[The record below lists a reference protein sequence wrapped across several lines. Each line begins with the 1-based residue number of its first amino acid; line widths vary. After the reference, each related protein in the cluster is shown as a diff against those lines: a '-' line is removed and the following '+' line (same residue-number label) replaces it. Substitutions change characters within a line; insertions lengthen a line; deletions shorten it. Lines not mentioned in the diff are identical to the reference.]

1 MMKIDIKKKKI
12 LVGTVFLISLLLIGS
27 IFVKGAFQDNYSIED
42 YYVDED
48 TVWKYA
54 VAHLAEFTAVDTPG
68 LEDWEDAE
76 VQQDPVTIYDIHEK
90 KLFYTFTVT
99 KDGKAIG
106 EMEMAASK
114 VLGCIMHRMILSEPL
129 DRDSMKQKAID
140 IVKKEYPGW
149 ELRSTKPVC
158 YSYPMEGVMLTLV
171 KPETKEEKTV
181 IIDTYT
187 SMEVP
192 LKEPKNAGDFGAWSL
207 YDKIPAGERGKMVE
221 NWNGCVRN
229 ITT

>member
-1 MMKIDIKKKKI
+1 MKMEIKKKKI
-12 LVGTVFLISLLLIGS
+12 LLVTVFLISLLLIGS
-27 IFVKGAFQDNYSIED
+27 IFVRGAFQDNYSIED

-48 TVWKYA
+48 TAWKYA
-54 VAHLAEFTAVDTPG
+54 VAHLAEFAAGDTPG
-68 LEDWEDAE
+68 LEDWNGAQ

-90 KLFYTFTVT
+90 KLFYTFTVA

-114 VLGCIMHRMILSEPL
+114 VFGCIMHRMILSGPL
-129 DRDSMKQKAID
+129 DRVSMKQKARD
-140 IVKKEYPGW
+140 IAKKEYPGW
-149 ELRSTKPVC
+149 EIRSTKSVC

-192 LKEPKNAGDFGAWSL
+192 LKEPKNEGDFGAWSL

-221 NWNGCVRN
+221 NWNEYARN

>member
-1 MMKIDIKKKKI
+1 MPLASKSAKLQKDPI
-12 LVGTVFLISLLLIGS
+12 TV
-27 IFVKGAFQDNYSIED
+27 
-42 YYVDED
+42 
-48 TVWKYA
+48 
-54 VAHLAEFTAVDTPG
+54 
-68 LEDWEDAE
+68 
-76 VQQDPVTIYDIHEK
+76 YDINGK
-90 KLFYTFTVT
+90 KLFYTYTVT
-99 KDGKAIG
+99 KDGKVIG

-129 DRDSMKQKAID
+129 DRASMKQKAID

-158 YSYPMEGVMLTLV
+158 YSYPMEGVMLILV

-192 LKEPKNAGDFGAWSL
+192 LKEPENEGDFGAWSL
-207 YDKIPAGERGKMVE
+207 YDKIPAGERANMVE
-221 NWNGCVRN
+221 NWNEYASN